1 MAREGTF
8 CDRLA
13 HLMSLFM
20 LVRLAGLRQDRK
32 CSVFSAGPAQ
42 SDHTRSFT
50 HFSCPSEIIIIYL
63 YIVIIYI

>member
-20 LVRLAGLRQDRK
+20 LVRQAGLRQDRK
-32 CSVFSAGPAQ
+32 CSVQDTLSVITVTGALTTLGHLHISPAL
-42 SDHTRSFT
+42 RR
-50 HFSCPSEIIIIYL
+50 
-63 YIVIIYI
+63 

>member
-20 LVRLAGLRQDRK
+20 LVRQAGLRQE
-32 CSVFSAGPAQ
+32 VFSAGLAQ
-42 SDHTRSFT
+42 CDTRSSDDTRSFT
-50 HFSCPSEIIIIYL
+50 HFSCPSEMKLISD
-63 YIVIIYI
+63 

>member
-32 CSVFSAGPAQ
+32 CSVQDTLSVITGTLTTLGHLHISPAL
-42 SDHTRSFT
+42 RR
-50 HFSCPSEIIIIYL
+50 
-63 YIVIIYI
+63 